1 LKIHYKKLIKSKVF
15 INDMKSISDSVIEL
29 IIVIIIIIFVIIFF
43 FSALKG
49 LSYAGRPEA
58 KFGYAL
64 AGSISFMVNPVAQGI
79 SDAATIA
86 NYVLLGVFIAT
97 TVAGIVSGIKANYEE
112 NVEFLESVGLNKEEI
127 QQIGTRNLLFRD
139 LDEGGGPAINE
150 IASGVGNAYKKVF
163 LNPLGAGLLGGTLG
177 LDALSYALNNMAHAI
192 QDPILYYLVP
202 EGVVALNLSNIG
214 NAQVNEM
221 LNDLNKSYANYIEQ
235 QGYCSNPTSSE
246 CQNLYATYLIAKYL
260 FYTYGETLGQSVTIS
275 GNHNEYALVLFDY
288 NSTYNVTLNDV
299 LCMLGMM
306 EDYNQVPLE
315 VMYGN
320 NTIYNSNNNIACR
333 VLSNID
339 SSAMSSNPQD
349 SNVYNK
355 LLVKSYEVDNNGN
368 IDENWSTSDNPEP
381 SQVIIIPGSIQ
392 LPNGIIIEYTYE
404 GGNRAI
410 LLTSISGSSSSSG
423 ES

>member
-1 LKIHYKKLIKSKVF
+1 
-15 INDMKSISDSVIEL
+15 MKSISDSVIEL
-29 IIVIIIIIFVIIFF
+29 IIVIIIIIFVIIVFF
-43 FSALKG
+43 NVLKG

-86 NYVLLGVFIAT
+86 NDVLLGVVVAAT
-97 TVAGIVSGIKANYEE
+97 VVGIVSGIKANYDE
-112 NVEFLESVGLNKEEI
+112 NVQFLADYGIDQEDVGL
-127 QQIGTRNLLFRD
+127 GNLLFKD
-139 LDEGGGPAINE
+139 LDEGGAPIDE

-163 LNPLGAGLLGGTLG
+163 LNPLGAGLLGGTIG
-177 LDALSYALNNMAHAI
+177 LDIASYALNNMAHAI

-214 NAQVNEM
+214 NAQINEM
-221 LNDLNKSYANYIEQ
+221 LNDLNQSYANYIEQ
-235 QGYCSNPTSSE
+235 QGYCSDPTSSE

-260 FYTYGETLGQSVTIS
+260 FYTYGETLGQSVTIA
-275 GNHNEYALVLFDY
+275 GNHNEYALILFDY

-299 LCMLGMM
+299 LCMLEMM
-306 EDYNQVPLE
+306 EYYNQIPLE

-320 NTIYNSNNNIACR
+320 NTIYDSNNNIACQ

-339 SSAMSSNPQD
+339 PSVMSSNPQD

-355 LLVKSYEVDNNGN
+355 LLVKSYEVDQNGN
-368 IDENWSTSDNPEP
+368 TNEISSTSDNPVP
-381 SQVIIIPGSIQ
+381 NQVTIIPANIS
-392 LPNGIIIEYTYE
+392 LPNGVIIEYTYE
-404 GGNRAI
+404 GGNRVI
-410 LLTSISGSSSSSG
+410 LLTSISG